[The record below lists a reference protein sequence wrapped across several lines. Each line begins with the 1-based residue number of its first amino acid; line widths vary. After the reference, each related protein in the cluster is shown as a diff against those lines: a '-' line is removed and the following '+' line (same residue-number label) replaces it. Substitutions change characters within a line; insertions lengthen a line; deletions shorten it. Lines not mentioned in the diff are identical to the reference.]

1 MPEGRDEARDEG
13 RDASSREAAQAL
25 LGHRFA
31 RPALLG
37 EALTHRSAIYG
48 RAGRRKGER
57 RGVGS
62 NERLEFVGD
71 RVLGLLMAEWL
82 VERFPDEQEGE
93 LGLRLAHLVSRATI
107 AGIAERAGLAAVLAV
122 APGEARAG
130 VTALST
136 VLADAVEALL
146 GALYLDAGLDPAR
159 RFVRAAWLDDLER
172 HHLPPKDPKMQLQ
185 EWLMARGHPLPEYRE
200 VAREGPP
207 HAPRFRIHA
216 EALGQAGEGE
226 GTSKRLAERAAAA
239 TLLTKLGA

>member
-1 MPEGRDEARDEG
+1 MPERRGEGRDEARD
-13 RDASSREAAQAL
+13 ASASREAAQAL

-107 AGIAERAGLAAVLAV
+107 AG
-122 APGEARAG
+122 
-130 VTALST
+130 ST
-136 VLADAVEALL
+136 L
-146 GALYLDAGLDPAR
+146 R
-159 RFVRAAWLDDLER
+159 
-172 HHLPPKDPKMQLQ
+172 
-185 EWLMARGHPLPEYRE
+185 
-200 VAREGPP
+200 
-207 HAPRFRIHA
+207 
-216 EALGQAGEGE
+216 
-226 GTSKRLAERAAAA
+226 
-239 TLLTKLGA
+239 

>member
-1 MPEGRDEARDEG
+1 VVGALAPSSPSPREVAEG
-13 RDASSREAAQAL
+13 L

-31 RPALLG
+31 RPALLD

-48 RAGRRKGER
+48 RTGRKRGER

-71 RVLGLLMAEWL
+71 RVLGLLVAEWL
-82 VERFPDEQEGE
+82 IERFPNEQEGE
-93 LGLRLAHLVSRATI
+93 LGLRLAHLVSRVTI
-107 AGIAERAGLAAVLAV
+107 GAIAERAGLSAALAV

-130 VTALST
+130 VTSQTT

-146 GALYLDAGLDPAR
+146 GALYLDAGLEPAR
-159 RFVRAAWLDDLER
+159 RFVRAAWAEDLER

-185 EWLMARGHPLPEYRE
+185 EWLMGRGHPLPEYR
-200 VAREGPP
+200 VVSCEGPP
-207 HAPRFRIHA
+207 HAPQFRINA
-216 EALGQAGEGE
+216 EALGLAGEGE

-239 TLLTKLGA
+239 ALLAKLGA